1 MSKPADEKMLLYT
14 DDRFLE
20 HDTGA
25 HPEQAERLRR
35 IHTMLDT
42 EGWMKRVTRP
52 EWKPATAE
60 ELALVHD
67 PSYIPVVRQFA
78 ERGGG
83 RIEADTQVSPKSFT
97 AATLAAG
104 AAIDAVRRIAN
115 GEAKRAFCAVRPPG
129 HHAVHDHAMGF
140 CLFNSIAIAGQ
151 YAVEKLKMDRVLIID
166 WDVHHGNGTQEAF
179 WTSDR
184 VGFLS
189 SHRFPFYPG
198 SGDKDE
204 TGSGKGRGWTMNLPI
219 TFGISRDELKKKLT
233 RDIEKF
239 TTKIRPDLI
248 LLSAGFDAH
257 RQDPIG
263 SLGLETEDFGW
274 LTEIVVNA
282 SQDSAQG
289 RVVSMLEGGYNLDVL
304 PKCVHEHLRVL
315 EK

>member
-1 MSKPADEKMLLYT
+1 MLLYT
-14 DDRFLE
+14 DDRFLD

-25 HPEQAERLRR
+25 HPERAERLKR
-35 IHTMLDT
+35 IHAMLDT
-42 EGWMKRVTRP
+42 EGWTKRATRP

-67 PSYIPVVRQFA
+67 PSYSPMVRKFA

-83 RIEADTQVSPKSFT
+83 RIESDTQVSPQSFT
-97 AATLAAG
+97 AASLAAG
-104 AAIDAVRRIAN
+104 AAIDAVRRIAK

-151 YAVEKLKMDRVLIID
+151 YAVQKLKMDRVLIID

-179 WTSDR
+179 WKSDR

-189 SHRFPFYPG
+189 AHRFPFYPG

-204 TGSGKGRGWTMNLPI
+204 TGSGKGLGWTMNLPI
-219 TFGISRDELKKKLT
+219 TFGITRDEFKKKLT

-239 TTKIRPDLI
+239 ATKIRPDLI

-274 LTEIVVNA
+274 LTEVVVNA
-282 SQDSAQG
+282 AQDSAQG
-289 RVVSMLEGGYNLDVL
+289 RVVSMLEGGYNVDVL
-304 PKCVHEHLRVL
+304 PKCVHEHLSVL